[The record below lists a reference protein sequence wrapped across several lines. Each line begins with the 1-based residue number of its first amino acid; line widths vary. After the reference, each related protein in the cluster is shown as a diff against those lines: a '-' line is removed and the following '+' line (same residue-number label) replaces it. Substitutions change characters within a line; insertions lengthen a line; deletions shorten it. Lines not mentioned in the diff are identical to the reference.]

1 MKLLVTAEQMR
12 TCDSLT
18 EEIFGVPSL
27 VLMERAALA
36 VAEEIEQHWKS
47 GKILAVCGPGNNGGD
62 GVAAARILKIRG
74 YSAELFLTSS
84 GSKFSE
90 GMKKQLEI
98 AEKYRI
104 PIVKNPDFTEYTVII
119 DAVFGTGLK
128 RNITGST
135 AEIIRQINSSQ
146 VPVIAVD
153 IPSGIHAD
161 HGEILGI
168 AVQAETTVTFAF
180 GKPGLYLPP
189 GNICAGKIITAEI
202 GITDLTD
209 SNDIHCYRTEANDL
223 KKLLSRNPLGN
234 KGTFGKLL
242 IAAGSEKMCG
252 AALLCAEASGR
263 SGSGMVKVLTEESNR
278 LPILL
283 RLPDVM
289 LSLYKGEEE
298 ISSAQMEQEAAWAD
312 LALLGP
318 GMGTGKNAE
327 KILDWFL
334 RYSHLPLVLDAD
346 ALNLAA
352 HNPACLLKTSESVVI
367 TPHMGEMS
375 RLTGKSVEELKRDP
389 CREALNFAQKYGVVC
404 VLKDARTVVAS
415 PEGRIYINTSGC
427 SALATAGSGDVL
439 AGLIASFLIQQ
450 RKSELSV
457 SIDRTVAAAVFLH
470 GLLGEK
476 AAAGSTEAYVT
487 AGDLIQ
493 ILADSRAFIQ

>member
-18 EEIFGVPSL
+18 EERFGVPSL

-36 VAEEIEQHWKS
+36 VSEEIEHHWEN

-62 GVAAARILKIRG
+62 GVAAARILKLRG
-74 YSAELFLTSS
+74 YSTEIFLTSPD
-84 GSKFSE
+84 SKFSE

-104 PIVKNPDFTEYTVII
+104 PMVKNPDFTEYTVII
-119 DAVFGTGLK
+119 DAVFGTGLT

-135 AEIIRQINSSQ
+135 AEIIRQINNSR
-146 VPVIAVD
+146 VPVVAVD

-161 HGEILGI
+161 NGEILGT
-168 AVQAETTVTFAF
+168 AVHAEATVTFAF
-180 GKPGLYLPP
+180 GKPGLFLPP
-189 GNICAGKIITAEI
+189 GSTCSGKIITAEI

-209 SNDIHCYRTEANDL
+209 GDDIHYYRTESADL
-223 KKLLSRNPLGN
+223 KGLLTRNPLGN

-252 AALLCAEASGR
+252 AALLCAEAASR
-263 SGSGMVKVLTEESNR
+263 SGAGMVRVLTEESNR

-283 RLPDVM
+283 KLPDVM
-289 LSLYKGEEE
+289 LSLYRREEE
-298 ISSAQMEQEAAWAD
+298 ICPARMEQEAAWAD

-318 GMGTGKNAE
+318 GMGTEKNAE

-334 RYSHLPLVLDAD
+334 MYSHLPLVLDAD

-352 HNPACLLKTSESVVI
+352 RNPACLLDASEPVVI
-367 TPHMGEMS
+367 TPHIGEMS
-375 RLTGKSVEELKRDP
+375 RLTGKSAEELKRDP
-389 CREALNFAQKYGVVC
+389 CRAALDFAQKYGVIC

-450 RKSELSV
+450 RKAERSA
-457 SIDRTVAAAVFLH
+457 SIGRTVAAAVFLH

-476 AAAGSTEAYVT
+476 NAAESTEAYVT

-493 ILADSRAFIQ
+493 KLADSRTFIE